1 MTIRSWARWLFA
13 RPATCPTYEI
23 PARSCATAEALED
36 PAPPIST
43 FQPAGAKATPH
54 RGLSAPTEQTLGSL
68 VHPGRFGPVTIGFWL
83 GAAGMAVGGCLLG
96 ALMPYRHPVAVAM
109 SVLWWG
115 IYFGCFGAGVGAI
128 VGVVADR
135 EPLLR
140 LATWDGAETVPTEL
154 ELDSRAADAGSTAV
168 CAPRGPRG
176 LPGHRRDREC
186 PA

>member
-23 PARSCATAEALED
+23 PARSCATTEALED

-54 RGLSAPTEQTLGSL
+54 PGLSAPTEQTLGSL

-96 ALMPYRHPVAVAM
+96 ALMPYRHPVAVAI

-115 IYFGCFGAGVGAI
+115 LFFGCYGASVGAL
-128 VGVVADR
+128 VGFLTDR
-135 EPLLR
+135 APPPPP
-140 LATWDGAETVPTEL
+140 AAWDGAGTVPAEL
-154 ELDSRAADAGSTAV
+154 EPDCRAAQARSTAMCV
-168 CAPRGPRG
+168 PGGPRG
-176 LPGHRRDREC
+176 LPGHQRDREC